1 MIKEYYVIEEFKNGY
16 YKTLDN
22 EFNSLD
28 EAKRYLKTILDNEV
42 NYNYKSNKDNAYTI
56 LKAIYNSNIDMYEYN
71 EVLPNITI
79 KDYSYMSY
87 DEKEK
92 YFKGSDF

>member
-22 EFNSLD
+22 DFTNID
-28 EAKRYLKTILDNEV
+28 EVKRYLKTILDNEV
-42 NYNYKSNKDNAYTI
+42 NYNYKSNKDNTYTI

-71 EVLPNITI
+71 GVLPKISI